1 MPLAASDDE
10 VSVGDSPIM
19 NITDFKKMGAPKI
32 RTEAVSTYSE
42 EAMKMK
48 YKDESLFE

>member
-19 NITDFKKMGAPKI
+19 NINDFKKIGDP
-32 RTEAVSTYSE
+32 RVRSGTVSTYND
-42 EAMKMK
+42 EALKIK
-48 YKDESLFE
+48 YKDESLF